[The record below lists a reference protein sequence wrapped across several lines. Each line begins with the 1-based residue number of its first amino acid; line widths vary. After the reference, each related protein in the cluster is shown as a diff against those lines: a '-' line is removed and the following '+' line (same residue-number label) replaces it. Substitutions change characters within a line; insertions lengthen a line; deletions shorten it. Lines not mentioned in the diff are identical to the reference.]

1 MNIYIATQKNRVG
14 LVLTGTDNKVSYY
27 KSFPT
32 QTEDKQAQ
40 ALLSIQ
46 RAISYVENNKVIDV
60 PDEMNVYA
68 NFPINMEEIRANE
81 YIKRHRFK
89 FTQKEVETEKEK
101 QRMLLA
107 NVEIEMETR
116 RQFLRTGNT
125 GR

>member
-32 QTEDKQAQ
+32 QTDNKQTQ

-46 RAISYVENNKVIDV
+46 RAISHVETNKVIDV
-60 PDEMNVYA
+60 PDTMNVYA
-68 NFPINMEEIRANE
+68 NFPINMEEIKANE
-81 YIKRHRFK
+81 YVKRHRFN
-89 FTQKEVETEKEK
+89 FVQKEVETEKEK

-107 NVEIEMETR
+107 NVEIEMELR
-116 RQFLRTGNT
+116 RNAIGIR